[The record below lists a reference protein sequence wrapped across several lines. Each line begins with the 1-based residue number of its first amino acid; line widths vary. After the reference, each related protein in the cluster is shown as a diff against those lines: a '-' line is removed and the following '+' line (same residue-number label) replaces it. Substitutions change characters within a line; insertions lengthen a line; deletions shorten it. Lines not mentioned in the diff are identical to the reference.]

1 MNQCVTV
8 DSALLWAGLKEGL
21 LASVLTFLFVGGLIG
36 LSGWKRPTRMAW
48 LHNKLMFGL
57 ILLGTLPASFLFVFG
72 SLLKG
77 IHVQERCLDE
87 GWWWFLAPDA
97 AANIIFA
104 IGMLGLIIG
113 SVYFFKTARPAFL
126 VKKTGNAA
134 VDAAIARYR
143 QPGERVVV
151 GRPRLV
157 VDGAGYYQAV
167 YIQGEGPDAPAEP
180 LLVREDG
187 EVVRDEALARRILLL
202 GSLALDL
209 GDPGQM
215 AQRYELYRRMK
226 ALRKGL
232 RKMMT
237 RVPSIRRALEALEQE
252 DDLPRVWEG
261 YAGMAEDFDQ
271 IVEAAEIFL
280 AYVERLLKDL
290 EAFGE
295 LSWRKR
301 GPKMKELRWE
311 EWEALEK
318 RLEAM
323 AYWNEHPERMQK
335 IEDSGAALARLQQ
348 WVDSYGGPMVVSF
361 EKWGKHLAAWVEMW
375 GEVLAADEALKR
387 GGGRRKD
394 FRWLDVSANDIAAW
408 RRRLA
413 RGSVKV

>member
-1 MNQCVTV
+1 
-8 DSALLWAGLKEGL
+8 
-21 LASVLTFLFVGGLIG
+21 
-36 LSGWKRPTRMAW
+36 
-48 LHNKLMFGL
+48 
-57 ILLGTLPASFLFVFG
+57 
-72 SLLKG
+72 
-77 IHVQERCLDE
+77 
-87 GWWWFLAPDA
+87 
-97 AANIIFA
+97 
-104 IGMLGLIIG
+104 
-113 SVYFFKTARPAFL
+113 
-126 VKKTGNAA
+126 
-134 VDAAIARYR
+134 
-143 QPGERVVV
+143 VV

-187 EVVRDEALARRILLL
+187 QVVRDEALARRILLL

-215 AQRYELYRRMK
+215 VQRYELYRRMK

-232 RKMMT
+232 RKTLT
-237 RVPSIRRALEALEQE
+237 RVPSIRQALEGLVQE
-252 DDLPRVWEG
+252 DDLPRVWKG
-261 YAGMAEDFDQ
+261 YPGMVEDFDQ
-271 IVEAAEIFL
+271 IVEAAEVFL

-323 AYWNEHPERMQK
+323 AYWNKHPERMEK
-335 IEDSGAALARLQQ
+335 IAGSGAALARLQQ

-387 GGGRRKD
+387 GGGRQKD
-394 FRWLDVSANDIAAW
+394 FRWLDVSTNDMAAW

-413 RGSVKV
+413 EKYSRKEWLR